1 MPDQSE
7 LFDLTKKHLIGRL
20 VTSTVSGARIEDIS
34 MPGESQFK
42 HMLVLSAADF
52 GNHTGIRI
60 MDEELPFFARDEV
73 FYKGQP
79 VLAVFGY
86 DSEDVELFC
95 SQVKVSYRITPESEE
110 PAPEQYG
117 PPFIWSYG
125 NPEEHFTAETK
136 TFKSVFEV
144 SPFSNSMLGDQ
155 RLFVVEKDG
164 RFNIRLATQW
174 PTHVRRSVAEALEC
188 DMSDVILHPQP
199 YYSPYDQLV
208 VFPAVLACIAALAAR
223 ISGELVQLSSPMVS
237 WQPHMTIE
245 HETAYNEEGTLL
257 ADRANCSID
266 LGAFPF
272 FTSEVYHSILAGLIP
287 AYPLKAAEVC
297 ILTNRS
303 PAPPSNFFGDLGY
316 SMALAGTENHFSQ
329 LAISLGMQPGIWKMA
344 RLGSIG
350 PAGIPLCES
359 VKQGGDYDKLEDSAK
374 EVLTQSWYSRKYAA
388 NTQKHLLPL
397 RMNPAINYSRGIG
410 FACGQS
416 ILGFSQQFNASANH
430 YITVTMNENETLVVN
445 IGMQTDRYMTA
456 IWKDTIRKYIDIPD
470 EDIVFVDINDPG
482 ILDLGPNALARKTA
496 IVSSLLEKAC
506 SEMARKLRFSRLPVT
521 IRAEHEAEL
530 SDPFFFSSGLGSV
543 AIDLHVDTV
552 MLSPII
558 DNIWVN
564 FHVGHVFD
572 RGRLLSKARHTI
584 TTVLS
589 DICPRS
595 SAKCNIDIQV
605 FEDGHFPASSLT
617 TGLRGL
623 TTAALTGALSQALGY
638 SIRRIPVTSDD
649 ILGIA
654 ILQHQNNTE
663 GGER

>member
-34 MPGESQFK
+34 MPGEAQFK

-52 GNHTGIRI
+52 GNHSGIRI

-95 SQVKVSYRITPESEE
+95 DQVKVSYRITPESEE
-110 PAPEQYG
+110 ASPVQYG

-125 NPEEHFTAETK
+125 NPEEHFTPETK
-136 TFKSVFEV
+136 TFRSVFEV

-164 RFNIRLATQW
+164 KFNIRLATQW
-174 PTHVRRSVAEALEC
+174 PTHVRRSVAEALDC
-188 DMSDVILHPQP
+188 DISDVILHPQS
-199 YYSPYDQLV
+199 YYAPYDQLI

-245 HETAYNEEGTLL
+245 HETAYHDDGTIL

-272 FTSEVYHSILAGLIP
+272 FTSEVYHSILAGLVP

-316 SMALAGTENHFSQ
+316 AMALAGTENHFSQ

-344 RLGSIG
+344 RISSIG

-359 VKQGGDYDKLEDSAK
+359 VKQGGDYDKLEKSAK

-397 RMNPAINYSRGIG
+397 RMNPTINYSRGIG

-430 YITVTMNENETLVVN
+430 YITVTMNENETLTVN
-445 IGMQTDRYMTA
+445 IGIQADRYMMA
-456 IWKDTIRKYIDIPD
+456 IWKDTIRKFIDIPD
-470 EDIVFVDINDPG
+470 EDIEFVDINDPG

-496 IVSSLLEKAC
+496 VVPAGQGLLGDGTQAQVLTP
-506 SEMARKLRFSRLPVT
+506 SGHDQGRARGRALGPVLLQCRNRFSGHRPPSRYRHALADNRQHLGEFPCRTCVRHRQAPEQGTAYNHHRAFGHLPQVEREVQYRHPGFPGREFPGILDHRRSPRT
-521 IRAEHEAEL
+521 DDRRPHGCA
-530 SDPFFFSSGLGSV
+530 V
-543 AIDLHVDTV
+543 A
-552 MLSPII
+552 
-558 DNIWVN
+558 
-564 FHVGHVFD
+564 G
-572 RGRLLSKARHTI
+572 
-584 TTVLS
+584 
-589 DICPRS
+589 
-595 SAKCNIDIQV
+595 
-605 FEDGHFPASSLT
+605 
-617 TGLRGL
+617 TGLSHPQDPCDQRRHPRNRDP
-623 TTAALTGALSQALGY
+623 AASEQYG
-638 SIRRIPVTSDD
+638 RR
-649 ILGIA
+649 
-654 ILQHQNNTE
+654 
-663 GGER
+663 